1 MTQAIASC
9 AVTYHVSTDV
19 GREREHNEDSHGE
32 FLLED
37 GSLVLVVA
45 DGMGGHEGGE
55 VASQIAVEAI
65 GHIARHSP
73 ALDPREKLHN
83 GFLVAHQRVVSQ
95 AEKTGKS
102 GMGTTAVAVY
112 VRSGEAYVAHV
123 GDSRLY
129 HLRNGAVSWMTS
141 DHTRVQ
147 RMVSMGILS
156 PSEAKN
162 HPDANIVTRA
172 IGHGVGA
179 DGTPLEPE
187 VQTEPLLLQPGDVMV
202 LCSDGVYDD
211 VTDAEIMSI
220 ALEKSP
226 EEATLALVA
235 LANERGGH
243 DNITVAVLRY
253 GERPAAIYG
262 PTTTAKPMMPSPVV
276 GSVAAVQATSFVP
289 VATGRN
295 GSVALGVGVALLVVA
310 GIVSGLLWK
319 RQPSSAVPSGVAG
332 SPADLGSVLV
342 RDLAVR
348 DLATRDLAVRP
359 ADLLPPTVMKP
370 SPAKSTVLTKTLP
383 PPNGAGPAKASPSA
397 KIAEPA
403 KTPSAVKAPLPT
415 KAAAPAKSA
424 TPASTAPSATKQPPR
439 KEEK

>member
-9 AVTYHVSTDV
+9 AVTYHVCTDV

-83 GFLVAHQRVVSQ
+83 GFLVAHQRVLSQ

-112 VRSGEAYVAHV
+112 VRGGEAYVAHV

-129 HLRNGAVSWMTS
+129 HLRDGVVAWMTS

-187 VQTEPLLLQPGDVMV
+187 VQAEPLLLQPGDVMV

-211 VTDAEIMSI
+211 VTDAEIVSI

-235 LANERGGH
+235 LANARGGH
-243 DNITVAVLRY
+243 DNITVTVLRY
-253 GERPAAIYG
+253 GERPAAISG
-262 PTTTAKPMMPSPVV
+262 PMTTAAPMTPSPSV
-276 GSVAAVQATSFVP
+276 GSVSAIQTTPVVS

-295 GSVALGVGVALLVVA
+295 GSVALGVGVALVV
-310 GIVSGLLWK
+310 GIVVGLLWK
-319 RQPSSAVPSGVAG
+319 RQPSPSVPSGVAS

-348 DLATRDLAVRP
+348 DLAAGDLAVRP
-359 ADLLPPTVMKP
+359 ADL
-370 SPAKSTVLTKTLP
+370 P
-383 PPNGAGPAKASPSA
+383 PPVVIKSLPA
-397 KIAEPA
+397 KIAAPVNP
-403 KTPSAVKAPLPT
+403 PSAVKTPPAVKTPLPT
-415 KAAAPAKSA
+415 KPAASVKPAAPASP
-424 TPASTAPSATKQPPR
+424 TPSATKPLPR